1 MAFYDFGF
9 HFIVLPVKYASYL
22 DKSVTLRNDG
32 LITICHL
39 HKCHIF
45 FYHHFT
51 ATFIFYLCCKR
62 ATHDTLKP
70 DDDMFIAVHLKK
82 DVVLLKGLILSSQ
95 FHKQSLWRTTVS
107 PRKSHQCQGYIPQ
120 KQTPKGLILVVIFE
134 SATVRYSS
142 H

>member
-45 FYHHFT
+45 FTIISQQLSYFT
-51 ATFIFYLCCKR
+51 SAAKEPHM
-62 ATHDTLKP
+62 TH
-70 DDDMFIAVHLKK
+70 
-82 DVVLLKGLILSSQ
+82 
-95 FHKQSLWRTTVS
+95 
-107 PRKSHQCQGYIPQ
+107 
-120 KQTPKGLILVVIFE
+120 
-134 SATVRYSS
+134 
-142 H
+142 